1 MFCFVFQKGADSPPD
16 PDKSFNEETRKLL
29 KKLPNRC
36 EDAGECSLL
45 RVVASFPARAEFDKK
60 EDWEGDEHP
69 IASLDMEFV
78 KKVTKKLSPLNILKN
93 RESASNAR
101 ASKRMRDADVVESFE
116 KRKTMR
122 EEDSDASESSS
133 GRSTGSQKRERDADD
148 SESDDGREKK
158 RKRKMLDVQVIR
170 QELLDGRGSE
180 ARKGKGGRWSFRK

>member
-1 MFCFVFQKGADSPPD
+1 M
-16 PDKSFNEETRKLL
+16 

-60 EDWEGDEHP
+60 EHWEGGEHL

-78 KKVTKKLSPLNILKN
+78 KKMTKNISPLNILKN
-93 RESASNAR
+93 HERASNAR
-101 ASKRMRDADVVESFE
+101 ASKRMRDTDVVVESFE
-116 KRKTMR
+116 KRRKTM
-122 EEDSDASESSS
+122 EEEGSDASESSS
-133 GRSTGSQKRERDADD
+133 GRSTASQKRERDADD

-158 RKRKMLDVQVIR
+158 RKMLDVQVIR
-170 QELLDGRGSE
+170 QELLDGVATSE